1 MTINNLVK
9 WLNYYNKNSINY
21 KIFDKKYNKDCFTLN
36 NEKLMKDIK
45 LKNRIIDLKNYSIK
59 IGKKY
64 FINS

>member
-21 KIFDKKYNKDCFTLN
+21 KIFDKKYNKDCFILN